1 MNSIIGKKLGMTQV
15 YNEMGQLIPV
25 TVVEAGPCVV
35 TALRTIERDG
45 YTAVQLGFGKRKAK
59 NVTKPL
65 KGHFEKAGIKDDA
78 YPAKVREFV
87 TAGDSGLALG
97 ETITVDVFNDIKF
110 VDVTGTS
117 KGRGFQGVVRRYN
130 FAGGRASHGGDW
142 LRKPGSI
149 GMCEFPGKVQK
160 GKKMP
165 GQMGN
170 KRCTGQNLEVVA
182 IRPSDNVLLLKGAV
196 PGSRG
201 GLVYISSA
209 KKK

>member
-1 MNSIIGKKLGMTQV
+1 MKGIIGKKIGMTQV
-15 YNEMGQLIPV
+15 YNAMGKLIPV

-35 TALRTIERDG
+35 TALRTQERDG
-45 YTAVQLGFGKRKAK
+45 YSAVQIGYGSKKAK
-59 NVTKPL
+59 NVPKPMQ
-65 KGHFEKAGIKDDA
+65 GHFAKAGLKDT
-78 YPAKVREFV
+78 YPAIVSEFRTEADSDLELGSAV
-87 TAGDSGLALG
+87 TV
-97 ETITVDVFNDIKF
+97 EVFNDVKF

-117 KGRGFQGVVRRYN
+117 KGRGFQGVVKRYN

-170 KRCTGQNLEVVA
+170 KQRTTQNIEVIG
-182 IRPSDNVLLLKGAV
+182 IRPADNVLLLKGAV
-196 PGSRG
+196 PASKG
-201 GLVYISSA
+201 GTVYISKA
-209 KKK
+209 IKK